1 MPLFYL
7 IGLLNAIVYGGVV
20 QAVRRLVFGV
30 DTRGSDTRMTNNC
43 SELSTSFIRDD
54 VPGVTISVFATTF
67 NLGEGHAPDD
77 MVRLLSPPIIM
88 HTECLHLTELRA
100 AVKGFLERCTHTTF
114 AEYSRDIGSK
124 NTVLGY
130 HGFIGITVFVPETD
144 VNCGK
149 TLNFRTS
156 NKGGVGFAFRYLDTS
171 IAVVSCHLSSDSKVG
186 KSNMERR
193 NEDATLIWQ
202 SLHLSGDAMGV
213 EFPSLHHHTIVMGD
227 LNYRLTRFHAS
238 PHEVVDLVAHAL
250 SQKKW
255 PLQQR
260 LSAQSAPDS
269 SGMTILSSFPQL
281 PLASSPSSHSCLS
294 STPPD
299 RRTRFHRRTVGAW
312 TPVLKHDELLMCMED
327 GLAVITFPP
336 TFRRLRHT
344 SLLTSCDVASAYS
357 LESANGGGPRVPSYT
372 DRILYHSLA
381 DVEGDLECTEYR
393 CHESIDVSDHKPVSC
408 VFHITTKAH
417 RFPLPS
423 PPPPHALDG
432 TAIVEEDD
440 RVRDVV
446 LEVPDDGDRHWLDRA
461 SMTASRVR
469 ECIIVLNQL
478 RWMPTK
484 KPSDVRRGS
493 SDDILSQKWDDPK
506 QYIELCTLFPLPLE
520 DIFAEQR
527 KLHQLAA
534 SWRMGLVGGSSADGR
549 SKYLNHMRV
558 PWMSVREKGV
568 VHRCFAQAKRHMHI
582 ALDIRGPTMSL
593 GQCALSLDAAFVKLN
608 VHMPFEEALSTGG
621 IKAGVLKGRVMLT
634 SFPQP
639 GMVSNVEVCSA
650 CGESF
655 NIFRRRHHCRACG
668 GIFCHSCSPYA
679 AEAIEQ
685 GVKTHVRNCKRCH
698 QRTTLTNQNATEVA
712 ADFPPGLM
720 SPLVSQTVFDY
731 GNIAG
736 FDLELD
742 VGTLSDGVAD
752 AAAVRTNS
760 LYQHLSRR
768 PSFELASALKA
779 IHDAEEHLD
788 KSSSS
793 MLEIVDED
801 GEGGRSSSIGYPDEY
816 HHHRYPDCCHSPPPL
831 SSTKS
836 KASSARPSFTDGTID
851 GHQWPLSD
859 HTPPFDPAP
868 ATPLEA
874 HQMASRRQI
883 HKLLARAV
891 EDTMGTLL
899 PDAADRRAVLGELE
913 RLVEDTTALLVRATY
928 SRNAVD
934 GMFNHQDLLHVK
946 TIAEVPDDDTAPT
959 SSSLVHG
966 QVIHGIVCRKN
977 VSHKKAPRWLE
988 HPRVLLL
995 GGSIVT
1001 DRESAKL
1008 TKFEDLINDEAAYAQ
1023 QLVDKILSLNPTVV
1037 FVEHSVSR
1045 LAQDQLQQH
1054 NIALVL
1060 KVKGTTL
1067 QRLAR
1072 LTRATMVPSID
1083 AMRPEDTSVLGTSCR
1098 SFAVVPTKVVD
1109 PVRNVYVITSCLC
1122 PNKAVLRALKAL
1134 VLQVAPQAYDLM
1146 LRAQALSDLAYPVPS
1161 LDEDE
1166 NAWTVQVIKYMLK
1179 HRDEVHK
1186 PKFSQCS
1193 RPQPHKV
1200 AFYSKHDKALGSYLQ
1215 KEGIDSSTKCQVPN
1229 CKVPLIEHLEA
1240 YSFLNGTVLISTE
1253 RMPDLAR
1260 SEIERTEGQHAADT
1274 QPPPTPQPPPSHGAC
1289 VDDDA
1294 KGPTIFF
1301 WRHCLECSRM
1311 VTPPRLLPVS
1321 TLKFSFARFLE
1332 TIFRVPGPQATSCL
1346 LRPRV
1351 GSSTSPAAE
1360 AAPVEGDDAVGAPTE
1375 DDVGCPHDG
1384 QTQHLLYFK
1393 CGKRAIRVEYMQHEP
1408 WYIQHDNCLHFD
1420 QRWYV
1425 DHQRQQA
1432 TALKAAVADHFAAL
1446 LRKIKALPA
1455 AAASRDVM
1463 CLELLVRT
1471 SQTGYLADLTLLEG
1485 LGEILAESG
1494 GATFVVDANS
1504 VRRAFYHSCC
1514 EWSTMLHKITA
1525 TMSANATPEDMSDAT
1540 TSMNGEVEGPVPT
1553 PARVSSVVGEPEGG
1567 VSTLEAEL
1575 ELPPLSITVKE
1586 PTMGAESPVSWTTAL
1601 SNSLGAILLGDKKDE
1616 PMADRHHDVPEAFA
1630 GGHPFLP
1637 AGAHHRVVFVY
1648 DHLRFSYVAY
1658 ALNST
1663 EYAAE
1668 VAVQGG
1674 IAPQSSVTWQH
1685 QAGVE
1690 DRLKSAVDTT
1700 VKLKFA
1706 ASDVDFMCQVHY
1718 ALQFEALRTL
1728 FYGDTV
1734 DFIKSLATSE
1744 HWSAKGGK
1752 SGATFFRTADDR
1764 FVIKYISQ
1772 VELQSFL
1779 ASAVSYFA
1787 YIAKVHFDGV
1797 DSVLSKLVGV
1807 FTVTTKRWT
1816 EHLVVMEN
1824 VFSKA
1829 TTQIDHVYDLKGS
1842 TRNRYLDPP
1851 HDVLL
1856 DGNFLERHLG
1866 LPCPLHCRSYDK
1878 LVEAIRNDVHFLSD
1892 NNIMDYSLVIGYAP
1906 EVPVNVD
1913 DHDGTNHDV
1922 TTNRVLLVGIIDYL
1936 RHFDFLKRMESVGKS
1951 VTMIAGQAAPT
1962 VVQPKQY
1969 AKRFVDAL
1977 EQTYFMPVP
1986 SFTEQVYKA

>member
-1 MPLFYL
+1 MASSHGESPADVKVSIELTKYAVPLNQGTASPASSRPNGATQAHAVVNPLF
-7 IGLLNAIVYGGVV
+7 AQ
-20 QAVRRLVFGV
+20 QA
-30 DTRGSDTRMTNNC
+30 
-43 SELSTSFIRDD
+43 
-54 VPGVTISVFATTF
+54 P
-67 NLGEGHAPDD
+67 
-77 MVRLLSPPIIM
+77 
-88 HTECLHLTELRA
+88 
-100 AVKGFLERCTHTTF
+100 
-114 AEYSRDIGSK
+114 AE
-124 NTVLGY
+124 
-130 HGFIGITVFVPETD
+130 
-144 VNCGK
+144 
-149 TLNFRTS
+149 
-156 NKGGVGFAFRYLDTS
+156 
-171 IAVVSCHLSSDSKVG
+171 
-186 KSNMERR
+186 
-193 NEDATLIWQ
+193 
-202 SLHLSGDAMGV
+202 
-213 EFPSLHHHTIVMGD
+213 
-227 LNYRLTRFHAS
+227 
-238 PHEVVDLVAHAL
+238 
-250 SQKKW
+250 
-255 PLQQR
+255 
-260 LSAQSAPDS
+260 
-269 SGMTILSSFPQL
+269 
-281 PLASSPSSHSCLS
+281 
-294 STPPD
+294 
-299 RRTRFHRRTVGAW
+299 
-312 TPVLKHDELLMCMED
+312 
-327 GLAVITFPP
+327 
-336 TFRRLRHT
+336 
-344 SLLTSCDVASAYS
+344 
-357 LESANGGGPRVPSYT
+357 
-372 DRILYHSLA
+372 
-381 DVEGDLECTEYR
+381 
-393 CHESIDVSDHKPVSC
+393 
-408 VFHITTKAH
+408 
-417 RFPLPS
+417 
-423 PPPPHALDG
+423 
-432 TAIVEEDD
+432 
-440 RVRDVV
+440 
-446 LEVPDDGDRHWLDRA
+446 
-461 SMTASRVR
+461 
-469 ECIIVLNQL
+469 
-478 RWMPTK
+478 
-484 KPSDVRRGS
+484 
-493 SDDILSQKWDDPK
+493 
-506 QYIELCTLFPLPLE
+506 
-520 DIFAEQR
+520 
-527 KLHQLAA
+527 
-534 SWRMGLVGGSSADGR
+534 
-549 SKYLNHMRV
+549 
-558 PWMSVREKGV
+558 
-568 VHRCFAQAKRHMHI
+568 KR
-582 ALDIRGPTMSL
+582 
-593 GQCALSLDAAFVKLN
+593 
-608 VHMPFEEALSTGG
+608 
-621 IKAGVLKGRVMLT
+621 LT

-639 GMVSNVEVCSA
+639 GMVSNVEVCSD

-816 HHHRYPDCCHSPPPL
+816 HPHRYPDCCHSPPPL

-874 HQMASRRQI
+874 HQVDPLAFRRQI
-883 HKLLARAV
+883 HKLLARALD
-891 EDTMGTLL
+891 DTMGTLL

-1083 AMRPEDTSVLGTSCR
+1083 AMRPQDTSVLGTSCR

-1346 LRPRV
+1346 VRPRV

-1690 DRLKSAVDTT
+1690 DRLKSAIDTT

-1878 LVEAIRNDVHFLSD
+1878 LVEAIRNDVQFLSD